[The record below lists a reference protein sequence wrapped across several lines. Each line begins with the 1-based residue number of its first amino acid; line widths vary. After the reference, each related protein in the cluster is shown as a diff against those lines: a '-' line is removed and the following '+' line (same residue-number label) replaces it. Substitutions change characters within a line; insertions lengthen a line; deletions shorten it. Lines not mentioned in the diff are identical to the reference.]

1 MLRATTYFK
10 VLTSG
15 MLKRHLQQGS
25 VPSHKTATC
34 AHNLLQTLSHSV
46 LKIDQKHVQHYVSII
61 AAFIYMYWH
70 RDDPPQSCIYRDS
83 SLTNSTFSESPEHC
97 TEPQGVPI
105 MST

>member
-61 AAFIYMYWH
+61 AAFIYMYLGIVMIH
-70 RDDPPQSCIYRDS
+70 LNLVY
-83 SLTNSTFSESPEHC
+83 
-97 TEPQGVPI
+97 TEIPY
-105 MST
+105 